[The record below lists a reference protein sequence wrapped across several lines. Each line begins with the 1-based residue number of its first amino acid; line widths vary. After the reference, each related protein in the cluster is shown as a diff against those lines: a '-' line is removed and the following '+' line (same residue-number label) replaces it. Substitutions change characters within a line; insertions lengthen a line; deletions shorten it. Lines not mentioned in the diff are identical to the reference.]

1 MSGAVSP
8 VTGRPYGLASV
19 CRAWRVSR
27 ATVYRQRA
35 APRPEPS
42 RRPRPVGPMPD
53 TGLLDAIRAVLADS
67 SFHGEGHRKV
77 WAELT

>member
-1 MSGAVSP
+1 MSDAISP

-35 APRPEPS
+35 TPRLEPP
-42 RRPRPVGPMPD
+42 RR
-53 TGLLDAIRAVLADS
+53 
-67 SFHGEGHRKV
+67 
-77 WAELT
+77 